1 MKLGIMQPYFLPYI
15 GYWQL
20 LNAVDR
26 YVIYDNIKYTTG
38 WINRNRLLLN
48 GKDDMFSI
56 PIKKDSDYLD
66 IVERRVSE
74 SFDKPKLLRRVSNS
88 YNKAPYFSDAFP
100 VIEKIIEF
108 TSDNLFIYILESIKE
123 ICNYL
128 LIDHS
133 KLIIS
138 STISIDH
145 TLKAEHKVL
154 ALCKELNADEYIN
167 AIGGMSL
174 YDKNTFSDQNI
185 NLKFLRAFPSEYKQ
199 FNHEFVP
206 FLSILDVMMFNPVER
221 IRQMLAEYELL

>member
-26 YVIYDNIKYTTG
+26 YIIYDNIKYTTG

-56 PIKKDSDYLD
+56 PVKKDSDYLD
-66 IVERRVSE
+66 IVERKVSE
-74 SFDKPKLLRRVSNS
+74 SFDKSKLLRRISNS
-88 YNKAPYFSDAFP
+88 YSKAPFFSDAFP
-100 VIEKIIEF
+100 VIENIIRF
-108 TSDNLFIYILESIKE
+108 NSDNLFIYVFESIKE
-123 ICNYL
+123 ICKYL

-133 KLIIS
+133 KIVVS

-145 TLKAEHKVL
+145 TLKSEQKVL
-154 ALCKELNADEYIN
+154 ALCKEMEADEYLN

-174 YDKNTFSDQNI
+174 YSKQKFSDQKI
-185 NLKFLRAFPSEYKQ
+185 SLKFLRALPSEYKQ
-199 FNHEFVP
+199 FNNEFVP

-221 IRQMLAEYELL
+221 IQQMLREYELI